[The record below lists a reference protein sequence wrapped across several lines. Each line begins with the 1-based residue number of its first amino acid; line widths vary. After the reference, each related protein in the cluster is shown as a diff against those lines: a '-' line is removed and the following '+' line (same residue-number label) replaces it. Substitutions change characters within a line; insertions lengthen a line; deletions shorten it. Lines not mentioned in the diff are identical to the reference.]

1 MRLERRDQQSG
12 SGSVRLRESFL
23 EIQREDGGNLLE
35 QFVRERLCVET
46 VVEHQ
51 HLVSSQLRK
60 GRRSRHLWAAAGGQS
75 GSARKRDK
83 KCFGSNFEGIEVL
96 EMPSPGTTKRG
107 KDNRTCHYMRTT
119 FLLLKVLFGQEHFS

>member
-1 MRLERRDQQSG
+1 MRLERRDQKSG
-12 SGSVRLRESFL
+12 SGSARLRESFL
-23 EIQREDGGNLLE
+23 EIQTEDGGNLVQ

-96 EMPSPGTTKRG
+96 EMPSPGKRG
-107 KDNRTCHYMRTT
+107 KKGITT
-119 FLLLKVLFGQEHFS
+119 GHVIV

>member
-23 EIQREDGGNLLE
+23 EIQTEVGGNLLQ
-35 QFVRERLCVET
+35 QFVRERLCVE
-46 VVEHQ
+46 VVEQQ

-96 EMPSPGTTKRG
+96 EMPSPGKRG
-107 KDNRTCHYMRTT
+107 KKGITT
-119 FLLLKVLFGQEHFS
+119 GHVIV

>member
-23 EIQREDGGNLLE
+23 EIQREDGGNLLQ
-35 QFVRERLCVET
+35 QFVRERLCVE

-107 KDNRTCHYMRTT
+107 KKGRTGH
-119 FLLLKVLFGQEHFS
+119 VII

>member
-23 EIQREDGGNLLE
+23 EIQTEDGGNLVQ

-46 VVEHQ
+46 VVEQQ

-75 GSARKRDK
+75 VSARKRDK

-107 KDNRTCHYMRTT
+107 KKGITGH
-119 FLLLKVLFGQEHFS
+119 VII

>member
-12 SGSVRLRESFL
+12 SGSERLRESFQ
-23 EIQREDGGNLLE
+23 EIQTEEDGGNLLQ
-35 QFVRERLCVET
+35 QFVRERLCVEA
-46 VVEHQ
+46 VEHQ

-96 EMPSPGTTKRG
+96 EMPSPGKRG
-107 KDNRTCHYMRTT
+107 KKGITT
-119 FLLLKVLFGQEHFS
+119 GHVIV